1 MIIKNS
7 KAQKVILALDFDSE
21 SETLDL
27 VERLDPKLCKL
38 KIGKQLFVREGPRIV
53 TRLIDRG
60 FDVFLDLKFHD
71 IPNTVVKACEAAA
84 DMGCWMVNIHALG
97 GGTMME
103 AVANSFARLKAP
115 PLLVSVTVLT
125 SFDSQEISRI
135 GLNKTIGNQVELLA
149 KLSYDSGLDG
159 VVCSALEVGKIKKSV
174 VGSKFIYVTPGI
186 RFLGDAMHDQS
197 RVVTPERAILLGSDY
212 IVIGRSITNDNDP
225 LKKLKQ
231 INLNS

>member
-1 MIIKNS
+1 MITKNS
-7 KAQKVILALDFDSE
+7 KAQKIILALDFDSE
-21 SETLDL
+21 SETLGF
-27 VERLDPKLCKL
+27 VERLDPKSCKL

-53 TRLIDRG
+53 TSLIDRG

-71 IPNTVVKACEAAA
+71 IPNTTVKACEAAA
-84 DMGCWMVNIHALG
+84 DMGCWMVNIHAFG
-97 GGTMME
+97 GRIMME

-125 SFDSQEISRI
+125 SFDGQEISRI
-135 GLNKTIGNQVELLA
+135 GLNKTIDKQVELLA

-174 VGSKFIYVTPGI
+174 GDKFIYVTPGI

-197 RVVTPERAILLGSDY
+197 RVVTPEKAMLLGSDY
-212 IVIGRSITNDNDP
+212 IVIGRSITNDSDP

-231 INLNS
+231 INLNL